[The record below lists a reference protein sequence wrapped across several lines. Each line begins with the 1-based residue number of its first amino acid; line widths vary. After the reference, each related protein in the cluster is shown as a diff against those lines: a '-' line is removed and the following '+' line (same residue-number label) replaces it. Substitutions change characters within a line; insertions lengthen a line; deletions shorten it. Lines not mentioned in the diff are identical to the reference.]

1 MRQKLKAAG
10 LTADL
15 LETVYG
21 LGYRLKAPQQKP
33 NADQNVASPLHST
46 TPLSAKK
53 LASVNKVLQRYQHT
67 FIDRVAVLEQSEASL
82 RQGRLSLALRQEAAQ
97 EAHRLA
103 GTLGSF
109 GYGAGSKLA
118 GAIEHLLLHSTLEP
132 ADSPPLTK
140 LVAALKQELTQPPTP
155 LTLEPS
161 PASTHHVLVI
171 DDETPFTQRL
181 RAEAFAWG
189 FCVEVAPDLETA
201 QRMLSQH
208 MPDAVLLNLSPPKVK
223 AALTLLE
230 TLRVQWS
237 IVPVLV
243 MTEHDRLID
252 RVTVSRLG
260 VRRFLTKAI
269 GTVQI
274 FEALSQML
282 FNASPT
288 DARVMLVDDDPVMLE
303 GLRNH
308 LKPWGLQITSLQDSN
323 QFWDVLTAT
332 KPDLLVMDL
341 EMPTF
346 NGIDLC
352 RVVRQDVQWGN
363 LPILVVTVHTDM
375 ASIQQVFAAGAD
387 DFISKPVVGPELVTR
402 VISRIDRSRLQ
413 HELETLKRRMTT

>member
-1 MRQKLKAAG
+1 MLCC
-10 LTADL
+10 
-15 LETVYG
+15 
-21 LGYRLKAPQQKP
+21 
-33 NADQNVASPLHST
+33 ST
-46 TPLSAKK
+46 SA
-53 LASVNKVLQRYQHT
+53 
-67 FIDRVAVLEQSEASL
+67 
-82 RQGRLSLALRQEAAQ
+82 
-97 EAHRLA
+97 
-103 GTLGSF
+103 
-109 GYGAGSKLA
+109 
-118 GAIEHLLLHSTLEP
+118 
-132 ADSPPLTK
+132 
-140 LVAALKQELTQPPTP
+140 
-155 LTLEPS
+155 
-161 PASTHHVLVI
+161 
-171 DDETPFTQRL
+171 
-181 RAEAFAWG
+181 
-189 FCVEVAPDLETA
+189 
-201 QRMLSQH
+201 
-208 MPDAVLLNLSPPKVK
+208 PPKVEE
-223 AALTLLE
+223 ALTLLE

-260 VRRFLTKAI
+260 VRRFLPKAV

-282 FNASPT
+282 SNASPT

-308 LKPWGLQITSLQDSN
+308 LQPWGLQLTSLQDSN